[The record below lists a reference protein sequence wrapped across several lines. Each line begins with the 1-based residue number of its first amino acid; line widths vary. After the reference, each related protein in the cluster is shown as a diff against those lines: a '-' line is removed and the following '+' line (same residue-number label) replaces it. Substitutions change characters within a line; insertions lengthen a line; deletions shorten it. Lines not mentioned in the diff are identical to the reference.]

1 MLAKWKMARS
11 CDRGYGPTPSALPSA
26 HRELPMI
33 FAVTIATLF
42 LLLILGIP
50 IAVTLLISGMVGYML
65 TIGFEPGL
73 TALGQTAFSDVNSFV
88 IAAIPLYILMGQIM
102 LKGQAGRD
110 LFDFAQRLVGR
121 LPGGLAV
128 AAIAACAVF
137 AAISGSS
144 TATAATIGSISIPE
158 MLRRG
163 YTRKMTAG
171 SVAVAGTLGILIPPS
186 ISFILYSLVTNASI
200 GKLFMAGFLPGLML
214 AALFSIY
221 TVFAAMRQIRRGI
234 AKPVSTEHKI
244 PLTLSM
250 FGSIA
255 MIVIVLGGIY
265 LGFFTPTEAAAVGVA
280 YALVFTAL
288 FKRTLTLPLFWRA
301 VRDSLV
307 TSAMILMLIAGAGV
321 FGNTLSLLRVPQD
334 LANWLEALN
343 LAPWQFLIAINGH
356 YLILGMF
363 MDAAAAILVTVP
375 ILLPGLESMHIDL
388 VWFGVILVINMEI
401 GAVTPPVGMN
411 LFVVQSLRPDYTIR
425 EVLEGSLPYAAMGLI
440 GLALVIIF
448 PKIALLLPSLM
459 AG

>member
-1 MLAKWKMARS
+1 
-11 CDRGYGPTPSALPSA
+11 
-26 HRELPMI
+26 MI

-73 TALGQTAFSDVNSFV
+73 TALAQTAFSDVNSFV

-110 LFDFAQRLVGR
+110 LFDFAQRIVGR

-200 GKLFMAGFLPGLML
+200 GKLFMAGFLPGIML

-234 AKPVSTEHKI
+234 AKPVSTEGKI
-244 PLTLSM
+244 PLTASM

-280 YALVFTAL
+280 YALIFTAV

-301 VRDSLV
+301 VRDSVV

-334 LANWLEALN
+334 LANWLEGLN
-343 LAPWQFLIAINGH
+343 LAPWQFLIAVNGL

-375 ILLPGLESMHIDL
+375 ILLPGLTSMHIDL

-411 LFVVQSLRPDYTIR
+411 LFVVQSLRSDYTIR
-425 EVLEGSLPYAAMGLI
+425 EVLEGSLPYAAMGLL

-448 PKIALLLPSLM
+448 PQIALVLPNLL
-459 AG
+459 AN